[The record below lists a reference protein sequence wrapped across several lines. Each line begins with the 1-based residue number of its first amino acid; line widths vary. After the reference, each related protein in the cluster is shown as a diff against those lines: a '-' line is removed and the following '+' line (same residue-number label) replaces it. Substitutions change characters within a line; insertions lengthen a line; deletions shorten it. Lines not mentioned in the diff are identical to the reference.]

1 MTFDDSENLLRS
13 NFNELTF
20 FERGRQ
26 FLRSSNANA
35 KFSMNILEKLQSFV
49 RTNVL
54 DLETLRFALDV
65 IADCNETALSLA
77 VNLLLDDFLLHSDQN
92 CLIRSI
98 LLKRTFSIFDQ
109 LLRRLV
115 GEDDLPDMEVF
126 EDAITADMIERL
138 TKLKGKYSK
147 SEL

>member
-1 MTFDDSENLLRS
+1 MTFDDVDNLLQT
-13 NFNELTF
+13 NFAEMTL

-35 KFSMNILEKLQSFV
+35 RFSTKILEKLQPFI
-49 RTNVL
+49 RTKVL
-54 DLETLRFALDV
+54 QLDASRFALDV
-65 IADCNETALSLA
+65 IADCSESALPLA
-77 VNLLLDDFLLHSDQN
+77 VNLLLDEFMLHPNRDCFN
-92 CLIRSI
+92 RSV

-115 GEDDLPDMEVF
+115 SDDGLADMEIF
-126 EDAITADMIERL
+126 ENTITSDMIERL
-138 TKLKGKYSK
+138 TKLKDIYAK

>member
-1 MTFDDSENLLRS
+1 MDNLLQT
-13 NFNELTF
+13 NFAELTL

-35 KFSMNILEKLQSFV
+35 RFSTKILEKLQSFV
-49 RTNVL
+49 QTKVL
-54 DLETLRFALDV
+54 HLDTLRFALDV
-65 IADCNETALSLA
+65 IADCSESALPLA
-77 VNLLLDDFLLHSDQN
+77 VNILLDEFMLQSTQDCFN
-92 CLIRSI
+92 RSF

-115 GEDDLPDMEVF
+115 GDDGLADMEIF
-126 EDAITADMIERL
+126 ENTITSDMIERL
-138 TKLKGKYSK
+138 TKLKWKYAK